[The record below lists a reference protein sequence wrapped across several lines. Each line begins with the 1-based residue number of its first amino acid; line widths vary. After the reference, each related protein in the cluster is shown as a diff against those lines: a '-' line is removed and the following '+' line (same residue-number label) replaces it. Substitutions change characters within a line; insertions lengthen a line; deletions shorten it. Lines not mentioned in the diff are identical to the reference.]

1 MEISL
6 GERLLCLFFPAR
18 CLSCGQVVPPDSL
31 FCKRCAPAVQAPPPR
46 EFPLEN
52 GKTLLSYAPM
62 YYRNGFRKT
71 LHRYK
76 FRGQWALSHPL
87 GRLCAPQARLFPV
100 DFDAVTY
107 VPLSKVG
114 KRRRGYDQSQRLAK
128 SLALALGLPLLPAL
142 EKVRETDTQHQ
153 LGKSKRQENVKGAY
167 RAGPAAAGKT
177 LLLVDDIVTTG
188 ATLRQ
193 CAQMLYDAGAA
204 QVCAL
209 CAASAQK
216 KEGSPHGPL

>member
-6 GERLLCLFFPAR
+6 GELLLCLLFPAR
-18 CLSCGQVVPPDSL
+18 CLICGRVIPPESL
-31 FCKRCAPAVQAPPPR
+31 FCKDCAPHAQPPPPR
-46 EFPLEN
+46 QFPLEN
-52 GKTLLSYAPM
+52 GKTLPVRAPLP
-62 YYRNGFRKT
+62 YRGGFRET

-76 FRGQWALSHPL
+76 FRGEWALSQPL

-100 DFDAVTY
+100 QFDAVTY
-107 VPLSKVG
+107 VPLSKQG

-128 SLALALGLPLLPAL
+128 SLAHILGLPLLPTL
-142 EKVRETDTQHQ
+142 EKVRETEIQHL
-153 LGKSKRQENVKGAY
+153 LGKSKRQENVRGAY
-167 RAGPAAAGKT
+167 RAGPAAAGKA

-193 CAQMLYDAGAA
+193 CAQMLYDAGAV

-209 CAASAQK
+209 CAATAQR
-216 KEGSPHGPL
+216 KEESPHGPL